1 MGKCP
6 GAYILLDVF
15 SASENISATMEAKK
29 KTYSQWITLKHF
41 QQQFTVLPHN
51 QTLLRN
57 TIMEERY
64 FTFLLK

>member
-1 MGKCP
+1 
-6 GAYILLDVF
+6 
-15 SASENISATMEAKK
+15 MEAKK